1 MNRGFCGDFN
11 SSLDHG
17 YYAVSSTTNNTPPN
31 AYTYGL
37 LEVFGSAN
45 FTVQRYTPHANY
57 SGNYGEYTRV
67 KYNDTWGEWR
77 FIPYQQEAEKPPRL
91 PNICTYMYISIPKR
105 FAN

>member
-1 MNRGFCGDFN
+1 MRNVVSCGHVGGLLSSLKLYPYMNRDFCGDFN
-11 SSLDHG
+11 SPLNHG
-17 YYAVSSTTNNTPPN
+17 YYAVSNTTKNTPPN
-31 AYTYGL
+31 AYTYGV

-77 FIPYQQEAEKPPRL
+77 FIPYQ
-91 PNICTYMYISIPKR
+91 
-105 FAN
+105 